1 MLKNIDPYVHFLML
15 NAINY
20 GYHSTG
26 WRADKAH
33 PIINQLSLTIGQQER
48 IGLVGESG
56 SGKSTLL
63 KLILGLAAPQAGQI
77 YCAGTPIIHSSWRV
91 LKNYRRLVQYIPQDP
106 HTALPPSQT
115 VAKLLAEPL
124 KRLTA
129 GKPCET
135 ALERAV
141 KQVELPV
148 SILYKKAG
156 ELSGGQAQRIALA
169 RALIIQ
175 PKFLLADEPTSGLDL
190 PLKEQIKSLLKR
202 VCHENQMGLLVV
214 THDISLVSDLCER
227 MLVMHQGQLIEDR
240 ATHDVILSP
249 AHAYSQRLIEAVP
262 RINFHPLHDR
272 SSSHTV

>member
-1 MLKNIDPYVHFLML
+1 MLKHIDPHAYFLVL
-15 NAINY
+15 NALNY
-20 GYHSTG
+20 SYRTAKKKHT
-26 WRADKAH
+26 
-33 PIINQLSLTIGQQER
+33 IIDSLSLSIGQQER
-48 IGLVGESG
+48 VGLVGESG

-63 KLILGLAAPQAGQI
+63 KLILGLAAPQTGQI
-77 YCAGTPIIHSSWRV
+77 HCAGMPIIHSPWQT

-106 HTALPPSQT
+106 HTALPPTQT

-124 KRLTA
+124 KRLA
-129 GKPCET
+129 VGKPCQA

-190 PLKEQIKSLLKR
+190 PLREQIKSLLKR

-227 MLVMHQGQLIEDR
+227 MLVMHQGQIIEDG
-240 ATHDVILSP
+240 ATGEVIASP
-249 AHAYSQRLIEAVP
+249 VHLYSQKLIEAVP
-262 RINFHPLHDR
+262 RIDFHHLHDQ